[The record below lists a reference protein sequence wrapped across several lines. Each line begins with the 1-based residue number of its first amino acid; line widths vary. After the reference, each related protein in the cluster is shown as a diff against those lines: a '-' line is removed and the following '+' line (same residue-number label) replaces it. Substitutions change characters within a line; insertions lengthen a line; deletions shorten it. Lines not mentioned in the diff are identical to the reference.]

1 MAVETISVTG
11 TDVNSITVEDSSGI
25 TVTTVGTQGLGGP
38 STILGRSVTPDVT
51 AGANDDGSLLVYDH
65 SNTRWN
71 TTYNFS
77 SGTVVIPTL
86 SGTNITAATA
96 FLPDASDGAS
106 LGTAALEFSDLFLA
120 DGAVIN
126 FGDDQDVSL
135 THVADTGLLLSSTD
149 RLQFGDS
156 GTYIHQSAD
165 GVLDLVSDTEIELT
179 ATTIDING
187 NVDVSGTLTVG
198 GALDFSEANITN
210 VGSLALDSITG
221 DADSDTSITFS
232 GSNVITIAAAGSN
245 QVTFIDGAIVPSAD
259 NDIDLGT
266 SSVEFKDAFFDG
278 TVTSDAFAG
287 PLTGNAST
295 ATALETARTIG
306 GTSFD
311 GTANIAVAL
320 SATATALANAR
331 TIGGTSFDGTAN
343 IVPATITVADTTDTS
358 SYVALFE
365 SATGDLAPKTDAAIT
380 YNAGTGALTATSFVG
395 NLTGNVTGNTSGS
408 SGSTTGNAAT
418 ATALATARNI
428 GGTSFDGTASIV
440 PATITVADTTDSS
453 CYISMFEAAT
463 GDQGPKTDA
472 GITYNASTGAL
483 TATSFV
489 GPLTG
494 NVTGNAS
501 GTAATVTGAAQTNI
515 TSLGTLTALTVD
527 DVAID
532 GKVVT
537 MTGSSGDTAVFTA
550 GSNGTL
556 TIATTD
562 AAAAAANIQITAD
575 GTAELAGTTV
585 TLDSGGGITLD
596 ADGGTITFADG
607 GSSLGTITSS
617 GYTGN
622 VVGNVTGNASG
633 SSGSCTGNAATAT
646 ALASG
651 RTISMTGDVVW
662 TSASFDGSGNVTGSA
677 TIQANSVALG
687 TDTTGNYVATVAGT
701 SNEIEVSGSG
711 SEGAGVTIGLPD
723 DVTIAGNLTV
733 NGDTTTVNTAT
744 LSVEDPLIVLGKSN
758 NSADSVDIGF
768 YGLYD
773 TSGSQDLYAGLF
785 RDANDS
791 GKFKL
796 FKDLQA
802 EPTTTVNTGGTGYA
816 VGTLVAN
823 IEGNVTGNTSGTSG
837 STTGNAATATALATA
852 RTIGGTSFDGTAN
865 IVPATITVADT
876 TDTSSFVA
884 LFESATG
891 DLAPKTD
898 AAVTYN
904 AGTGALTAT
913 SFVGAL
919 TGNASGTAATVTGAA
934 QSAITSLGTLTTL
947 TVDNVIINGATIGHT
962 SDTDLITLADG
973 VVTVAGEVSVT
984 TLDIGGTNV
993 TSTAAELNLVDGITA
1008 GTVAASKA
1016 VIVDSN
1022 KDASG
1027 FRNITLT
1034 GELDAATLD
1043 VSGNVDIDGTTNLD
1057 AVDID
1062 DAVQIDGTV
1071 TVGVN
1076 DTGYDVKF
1084 FGATSGAY
1092 MLWDESADDLK
1103 LVGAAGLTVAGDIDV
1118 DGTTNLDVVDIDGA
1132 VDMAST
1138 LGVTGVLTADAGI
1151 DVDNFNIDGTTIALS
1166 SGDMTLD
1173 AAGRIDLSADDNGEI
1188 RLFDGSS
1195 MYAQF
1200 KDDDNRLKIQGLIA
1214 DADMMFVVQDDSSE
1228 VTALMFDAS
1237 EAGAATFNN
1246 KVTATELDISG
1257 NVDVDGITNLDVLDV
1272 DGATQIDATV
1282 TVGVDGTGHDV
1293 KFFGDTAS
1301 AYMLWDQ
1308 SRDDLILGGAAQL
1321 GIGTATPGHPLHIS
1335 EAADGTKIQLTRGGI
1350 SEHAISIGNSPVLTG
1365 VGAGGLEIISLNGG
1379 AAADFAVGKT
1389 GGNEPLLH
1397 LVNTGYAHF
1406 LGAADVRVTLGTQG
1420 TAGTNDS
1427 NWIRGNGTALSYNS
1441 ASGDHIWEVGGSEKM
1456 RLDSSGN
1463 VGIGEASPDSPLHVK
1478 GASGTQ
1484 LKVDVDSGG
1493 RFAQVDFEQAGT
1505 QKAAIWADNTTS
1517 LLGIYAISGW
1527 GMNFYTNAGET
1538 MRITSGGL
1546 VGIGA
1551 APNHSTLEVTGDK
1564 TTSNN
1569 LQLTLRGAT
1578 NTNKQLIMGFDTTA
1592 DKSYITSQIAG
1603 SAEKPLVIN
1612 SSAVGI
1618 GASGPGAALHV
1629 AHSSSTA
1636 YDDDAE
1642 CIESAIIQNT
1652 NGSDGS
1658 GVNNYACLGFAVAD
1672 GATSQGFINYKR
1684 TGDNTGQFSIIQ
1696 RTGATTYV
1704 ETVTFA
1710 SENTTFFNAYDADV
1724 SNGGFVYIGTSA
1736 SVTVGTNSALSRDV
1750 HSFRNP
1756 NGEIG
1761 TINLQGTT
1769 CLFSNLSDYRK
1780 KENVSY
1786 TYDATSRL
1794 KQLKPCRFNW
1804 IADET
1809 NTAQDG
1815 FLAHEVSASCPEA
1828 VTGEKDG
1835 VYAETTDTVS
1845 AGDPK
1850 YQMLDAS
1857 KLIPMMVKTI
1867 QELEARIAVL
1877 ESSS

>member
-1118 DGTTNLDVVDIDGA
+1118 DGTANLDVVDIDGA

-1301 AYMLWDQ
+1301 AYMLW
-1308 SRDDLILGGAAQL
+1308 I
-1321 GIGTATPGHPLHIS
+1321 
-1335 EAADGTKIQLTRGGI
+1335 
-1350 SEHAISIGNSPVLTG
+1350 
-1365 VGAGGLEIISLNGG
+1365 
-1379 AAADFAVGKT
+1379 
-1389 GGNEPLLH
+1389 
-1397 LVNTGYAHF
+1397 
-1406 LGAADVRVTLGTQG
+1406 
-1420 TAGTNDS
+1420 
-1427 NWIRGNGTALSYNS
+1427 
-1441 ASGDHIWEVGGSEKM
+1441 
-1456 RLDSSGN
+1456 
-1463 VGIGEASPDSPLHVK
+1463 
-1478 GASGTQ
+1478 
-1484 LKVDVDSGG
+1484 
-1493 RFAQVDFEQAGT
+1493 
-1505 QKAAIWADNTTS
+1505 KAEMI
-1517 LLGIYAISGW
+1517 
-1527 GMNFYTNAGET
+1527 
-1538 MRITSGGL
+1538 
-1546 VGIGA
+1546 
-1551 APNHSTLEVTGDK
+1551 
-1564 TTSNN
+1564 
-1569 LQLTLRGAT
+1569 
-1578 NTNKQLIMGFDTTA
+1578 
-1592 DKSYITSQIAG
+1592 
-1603 SAEKPLVIN
+1603 
-1612 SSAVGI
+1612 
-1618 GASGPGAALHV
+1618 
-1629 AHSSSTA
+1629 
-1636 YDDDAE
+1636 
-1642 CIESAIIQNT
+1642 
-1652 NGSDGS
+1652 
-1658 GVNNYACLGFAVAD
+1658 
-1672 GATSQGFINYKR
+1672 
-1684 TGDNTGQFSIIQ
+1684 
-1696 RTGATTYV
+1696 
-1704 ETVTFA
+1704 
-1710 SENTTFFNAYDADV
+1710 
-1724 SNGGFVYIGTSA
+1724 
-1736 SVTVGTNSALSRDV
+1736 
-1750 HSFRNP
+1750 
-1756 NGEIG
+1756 
-1761 TINLQGTT
+1761 
-1769 CLFSNLSDYRK
+1769 
-1780 KENVSY
+1780 
-1786 TYDATSRL
+1786 
-1794 KQLKPCRFNW
+1794 
-1804 IADET
+1804 
-1809 NTAQDG
+1809 
-1815 FLAHEVSASCPEA
+1815 
-1828 VTGEKDG
+1828 
-1835 VYAETTDTVS
+1835 
-1845 AGDPK
+1845 
-1850 YQMLDAS
+1850 
-1857 KLIPMMVKTI
+1857 
-1867 QELEARIAVL
+1867 
-1877 ESSS
+1877 

>member
-1118 DGTTNLDVVDIDGA
+1118 DGTANLDVVDIDGA

-1321 GIGTATPGHPLHIS
+1321 GIGTTTPAKPLQVKTT
-1335 EAADGTKIQLTRGGI
+1335 ADGTLVRLSRSGVCDWD
-1350 SEHAISIGNSPVLTG
+1350 ISIGNTSTLSG
-1365 VGAGGLEIISLNGG
+1365 VGSGALEFLPQNSGTPNEFAIGKAGTTASLFHATINGTTMSQQP
-1379 AAADFAVGKT
+1379 AFCCRPASTQSNMAADGVTVVFGTEVFDVGANFASNTFTAPVTGK
-1389 GGNEPLLH
+1389 
-1397 LVNTGYAHF
+1397 YF
-1406 LGAADVRVTLGTQG
+1406 LNFSL
-1420 TAGTNDS
+1420 
-1427 NWIRGNGTALSYNS
+1427 
-1441 ASGDHIWEVGGSEKM
+1441 
-1456 RLDSSGN
+1456 RLDQVPTDATYIEVKIVTSNNTFHWLFDPDGFDSSPAYMN
-1463 VGIGEASPDSPLHVK
+1463 ANNSVLCDMDASDTAYIVFN
-1478 GASGTQ
+1478 Q
-1484 LKVDVDSGG
+1484 SGG
-1493 RFAQVDFEQAGT
+1493 TAQVDCATESHF
-1505 QKAAIWADNTTS
+1505 
-1517 LLGIYAISGW
+1517 SG
-1527 GMNFYTNAGET
+1527 
-1538 MRITSGGL
+1538 
-1546 VGIGA
+1546 
-1551 APNHSTLEVTGDK
+1551 
-1564 TTSNN
+1564 N
-1569 LQLTLRGAT
+1569 L
-1578 NTNKQLIMGFDTTA
+1578 
-1592 DKSYITSQIAG
+1592 
-1603 SAEKPLVIN
+1603 
-1612 SSAVGI
+1612 
-1618 GASGPGAALHV
+1618 
-1629 AHSSSTA
+1629 
-1636 YDDDAE
+1636 
-1642 CIESAIIQNT
+1642 
-1652 NGSDGS
+1652 
-1658 GVNNYACLGFAVAD
+1658 AC
-1672 GATSQGFINYKR
+1672 
-1684 TGDNTGQFSIIQ
+1684 
-1696 RTGATTYV
+1696 
-1704 ETVTFA
+1704 
-1710 SENTTFFNAYDADV
+1710 
-1724 SNGGFVYIGTSA
+1724 
-1736 SVTVGTNSALSRDV
+1736 
-1750 HSFRNP
+1750 
-1756 NGEIG
+1756 
-1761 TINLQGTT
+1761 
-1769 CLFSNLSDYRK
+1769 
-1780 KENVSY
+1780 
-1786 TYDATSRL
+1786 
-1794 KQLKPCRFNW
+1794 
-1804 IADET
+1804 
-1809 NTAQDG
+1809 
-1815 FLAHEVSASCPEA
+1815 
-1828 VTGEKDG
+1828 
-1835 VYAETTDTVS
+1835 
-1845 AGDPK
+1845 
-1850 YQMLDAS
+1850 
-1857 KLIPMMVKTI
+1857 
-1867 QELEARIAVL
+1867 
-1877 ESSS
+1877 